1 MHVSDLRI
9 CALSAVP
16 SSLWFI
22 DDRFFKSKFCFSTI
36 LSKIKTR
43 IKILLV
49 LNHNDFYMRQLKITQ
64 QITQRNEQSTV
75 RYFQDINKYSL
86 ITAEEEVSLAVRI
99 RNGDE
104 VALEKLVVANLRFVV
119 SVAKQYQNQGLSF
132 PDLINQG
139 NLGLVKAAQKFDETR
154 GFKFISYAV
163 WWIRQSIMEAIAEHT
178 RIVRLPLN
186 RISSIN
192 KVAKAIPYLE
202 QQLERDP
209 TNTEIAN
216 YLELSVEEVETINSI
231 KKRQISFD
239 MPLTHDGESDFSLY
253 DIVQNEDFPTPD
265 NHLIDESVRTNI
277 QRALV
282 KLSDREAGV
291 LTMCYGL
298 NNSRALSLYDI
309 ALQYGTSTE
318 RIRQIKNSA
327 LVKLRNL
334 LKQTNEYA
342 QVTF

>member
-1 MHVSDLRI
+1 
-9 CALSAVP
+9 
-16 SSLWFI
+16 
-22 DDRFFKSKFCFSTI
+22 
-36 LSKIKTR
+36 
-43 IKILLV
+43 
-49 LNHNDFYMRQLKITQ
+49 MRQLKITQ
-64 QITQRNEQSTV
+64 QITQRNDQSTV

-86 ITAEEEVSLAVRI
+86 ITAEEEVSLSVRI
-99 RNGDE
+99 RNGDT

-139 NLGLVKAAQKFDETR
+139 NLGLVKAATKFDETR

-163 WWIRQSIMEAIAEHT
+163 WWIRQSIMEAISEHT

-192 KVAKAIPYLE
+192 KISKAIPFLE
-202 QQLERDP
+202 QQLEREP
-209 TNTEIAN
+209 TNSEIAEFMEIS
-216 YLELSVEEVETINSI
+216 LEEVETANSI
-231 KKRQISFD
+231 KKKQISFD
-239 MPLTHDGESDFSLY
+239 MPLVNNGESDFSLY

-265 NHLIDESVRTNI
+265 NHLIDESLRTNI
-277 QRALV
+277 QRAIG
-282 KLSDREAGV
+282 KLTDREAGV

-298 NNSRALSLYDI
+298 NNSKVLSLYDI
-309 ALQYGTSTE
+309 AVKFGTSTE

-334 LKQTNEYA
+334 LKHSNEYA
-342 QVTF
+342 QVTL

>member
-1 MHVSDLRI
+1 
-9 CALSAVP
+9 
-16 SSLWFI
+16 
-22 DDRFFKSKFCFSTI
+22 
-36 LSKIKTR
+36 
-43 IKILLV
+43 
-49 LNHNDFYMRQLKITQ
+49 MRQLKITQ

-99 RNGDE
+99 RNGDD

-163 WWIRQSIMEAIAEHT
+163 WWIRQSIMEAISEHT

-192 KVAKAIPYLE
+192 KVSKAIPYLE
-202 QQLERDP
+202 QQLEREP

-216 YLELSVEEVETINSI
+216 YLELSIEEVETLNSI

-277 QRALV
+277 QRALS
-282 KLSDREAGV
+282 KLTDREGGV

-309 ALQYGTSTE
+309 AVQYGTSTE

-334 LKQTNEYA
+334 LKHSNEYA

>member
-1 MHVSDLRI
+1 
-9 CALSAVP
+9 
-16 SSLWFI
+16 
-22 DDRFFKSKFCFSTI
+22 
-36 LSKIKTR
+36 
-43 IKILLV
+43 
-49 LNHNDFYMRQLKITQ
+49 MRQLKITQ

-86 ITAEEEVSLAVRI
+86 ITAEEEVSLAIRI
-99 RNGDE
+99 RNGDDA
-104 VALEKLVVANLRFVV
+104 ALEKLVVANLRFVV

-163 WWIRQSIMEAIAEHT
+163 WWIRQSIMEAISEHT

-186 RISSIN
+186 RISCIN
-192 KVAKAIPYLE
+192 KIAKAIPYLE
-202 QQLERDP
+202 QSLEREP
-209 TNTEIAN
+209 TNAEIAN
-216 YLELSVEEVETINSI
+216 YLELSIEEVETINSI

-253 DIVQNEDFPTPD
+253 DVVQNENFPTPD
-265 NHLIDESVRTNI
+265 DHLIDESVRTNI
-277 QRALV
+277 QRALG
-282 KLSDREAGV
+282 KLTDREAGV
-291 LTMCYGL
+291 LTMSYGL
-298 NNSRALSLYDI
+298 NNSRVLSLYDI
-309 ALQYGTSTE
+309 AMQYGTSTE

-334 LKQTNEYA
+334 LQQSNEYA
-342 QVTF
+342 EVTF